1 MVFDQNYNEI
11 QSETLYD
18 KLGSIEGI
26 RNIMETVFKA
36 IMQDEGLAKFYKDK
50 NINEIKKKYSYYIA
64 GQIGGQYDWLG

>member
-1 MVFDQNYNEI
+1 
-11 QSETLYD
+11 
-18 KLGSIEGI
+18 
-26 RNIMETVFKA
+26 METVFKA